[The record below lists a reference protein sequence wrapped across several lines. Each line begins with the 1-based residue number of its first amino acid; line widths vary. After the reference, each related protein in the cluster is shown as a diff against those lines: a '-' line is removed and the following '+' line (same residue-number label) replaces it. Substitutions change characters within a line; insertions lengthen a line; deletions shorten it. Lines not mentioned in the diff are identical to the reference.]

1 MKVGQIDHSRVKSK
15 CPMVDRDV
23 SYGIDLKVFKNYES
37 WDNIIFEQYIM
48 CTSL

>member
-1 MKVGQIDHSRVKSK
+1 MKEGQIGSSWVKSK
-15 CPMVDRDV
+15 CPMVGRLV

-37 WDNIIFEQYIM
+37 WDKIIFEQYIM

>member
-1 MKVGQIDHSRVKSK
+1 MKEGQIGESWVKSK
-15 CPMVDRDV
+15 VPMVGRLV

-37 WDNIIFEQYIM
+37 WDNIKFEQYIM

>member
-1 MKVGQIDHSRVKSK
+1 MKEGQIDYSRVKSK
-15 CPMVDRDV
+15 VPMVGRLV

-37 WDNIIFEQYIM
+37 WDKIIFEQYIM